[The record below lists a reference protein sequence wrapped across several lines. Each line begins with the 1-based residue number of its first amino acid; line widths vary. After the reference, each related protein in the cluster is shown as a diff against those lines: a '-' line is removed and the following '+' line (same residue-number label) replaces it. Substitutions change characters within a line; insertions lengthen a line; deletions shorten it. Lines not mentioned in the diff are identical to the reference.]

1 MNNSTFLYVYT
12 LNFECNYMH
21 LQQQKTQTMKKVL
34 LFGSAALLFASCGG
48 NVEGDR
54 VEANDAQEVQEV
66 SEAVVYNA
74 NTSESNIMWEGAD
87 VAGKVHN
94 GAIDISEGMLKVKDG
109 ALVGGEFTIDMSS
122 IVNFDV
128 ENEEYNAK
136 LVGHLK
142 SPDFF
147 SIDSFPTAKFEVTS
161 IEDYSGTEDF
171 THTITG
177 NLTMKDITKSISFPA
192 TVTME
197 NDMITATTGQ
207 FVIDRSDWNVRFRSV
222 TFFDAAELKDKAIK
236 NDIGLKISLAAS
248 ADNATASL

>member
-1 MNNSTFLYVYT
+1 
-12 LNFECNYMH
+12 
-21 LQQQKTQTMKKVL
+21 MKKVV
-34 LFGSAALLFASCGG
+34 LFGAVALLFASCGG

-54 VEANDAQEVQEV
+54 AEANDAQDVQEV
-66 SEAVVYNA
+66 SEAVVYKA
-74 NTSESNIMWEGAD
+74 NTKQSTIAWEGAD
-87 VAGKVHN
+87 VAGKVHD
-94 GAIDISEGMLKVKDG
+94 GAISLNEGMLKVKDG
-109 ALVGGEFTIDMSS
+109 ALVGGQFVIDMSS
-122 IVNFDV
+122 LVNHDV

-147 SIDSFPTAKFEVTS
+147 SVDSFPTASFEITS
-161 IEDYSGTEDF
+161 VEDYTGTEGF

-192 TVTME
+192 NVSMDNGT
-197 NDMITATTGQ
+197 ISATTGS

-236 NDIGLKISLAAS
+236 NDIGLKIKLAAQE
-248 ADNATASL
+248 ANNTTASL